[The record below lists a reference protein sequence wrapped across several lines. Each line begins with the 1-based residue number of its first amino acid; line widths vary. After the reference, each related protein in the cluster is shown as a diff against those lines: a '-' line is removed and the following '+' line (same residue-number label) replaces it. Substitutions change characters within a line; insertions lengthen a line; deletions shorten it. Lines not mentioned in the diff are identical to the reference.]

1 MKAALIRQ
9 KREALATENPKI
21 NPREQADRIG
31 VSEGALVASGCG
43 NGTIRLKRDTRNRE
57 AQLCVLNTFREALSV
72 SRNRAALLE
81 VKGAYPRCQFFEGL
95 GWMEGAPVDVC
106 ASMAQWS
113 EGFYV
118 PADGIR
124 GASLQ
129 FFDSDG
135 VAVHKTFLVG
145 GGELDEAFIKSQ
157 QHRNQKPD
165 FEWTRGPGSG
175 LSGDE
180 ASEVDHEVFMQK
192 WQHLGELHNFTRLM
206 QRFRLN
212 RLQTI
217 RMAGENHCQRLNREA
232 VREVL
237 TTVSR
242 QEIQLEVL
250 LENSGVVQKRTGV
263 LPVLETYGKWMNLLH
278 ESFNLH
284 IDESQVNQVWRVAI
298 PTKHGVVHVMEV
310 FDKGDRPVLRL
321 VPSAAL
327 YGKEPANW
335 TELLKSCES
344 LSIEE

>member
-43 NGTIRLKRDTRNRE
+43 NGTTRLKRDVRDRE
-57 AQLCVLNTFREALSV
+57 AQLCYLNTARQALSV
-72 SRNRAALLE
+72 TRNRAALLE
-81 VKGAYPRCQFFEGL
+81 VKGAYPKCQFFEGL
-95 GWMEGAPVDVC
+95 GWMEGAPLDLRATVV
-106 ASMAQWS
+106 QWS
-113 EGFYV
+113 EGFFV
-118 PADGIR
+118 AADGIR

-135 VAVHKTFLVG
+135 VAVHKAFFAA
-145 GGELDEAFIKSQ
+145 GEEPDEAFVKAQ

-175 LSGDE
+175 ISGDE
-180 ASEVDHEVFMQK
+180 ASEVDHEAFMQK
-192 WQHLGELHNFTRLM
+192 WAQLGELHNFTRLM

-217 RMAGENHCQRLNREA
+217 RMAGEDHAQRLNREA

-237 TTVSR
+237 TAANR
-242 QEIQLEVL
+242 QEIPLEVSV
-250 LENSGVVQKRTGV
+250 ENSGVVQKRAGV
-263 LPVLETYGKWMNLLH
+263 LPAVETYGKWMNLLH
-278 ESFNLH
+278 ENFNLH
-284 IDESQVNQVWRVAI
+284 IDESQVNQVWRVAL
-298 PTKHGVVHVMEV
+298 PTKHGVVHVLEV
-310 FDKGDRPVLRL
+310 FDKGDRPVLRF
-321 VPSAAL
+321 VPSESLA
-327 YGKEPANW
+327 GKEPAAW
-335 TELLKSCES
+335 TELLKSCEP